1 MDALLKKCMLF
12 IRLLGKL
19 LSYTISLAFLVV
31 DMWRISWFGF
41 DTGYHTIDVILGFSV
56 LYLIHL
62 AILETEKRAKEASH
76 YLEEVFNK
84 LWK

>member
-62 AILETEKRAKEASH
+62 AILETEKRAKEAS
-76 YLEEVFNK
+76 YSLEEVFNK